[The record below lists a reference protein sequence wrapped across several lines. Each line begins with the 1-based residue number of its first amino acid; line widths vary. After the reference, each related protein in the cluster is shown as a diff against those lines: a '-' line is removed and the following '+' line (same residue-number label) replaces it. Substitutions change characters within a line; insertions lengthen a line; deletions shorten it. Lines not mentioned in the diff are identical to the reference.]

1 MAGAAPKRPLR
12 PSYVFHVRLTL
23 LQQQKVRPYFVN
35 CSTNWIV
42 FSASLTQ
49 GPRRP
54 NETSLLRPCAIVF
67 RCPTSEPIDSLT
79 RPPLSSKSVSNWV
92 AHAASNVS
100 SRDRIASALGFCMY
114 QIGRTH
120 VRTPVTNAHIV

>member
-67 RCPTSEPIDSLT
+67 SRSEEHTSELQSL
-79 RPPLSSKSVSNWV
+79 L
-92 AHAASNVS
+92 
-100 SRDRIASALGFCMY
+100 RISYTVFCFTKKKQY
-114 QIGRTH
+114 NI
-120 VRTPVTNAHIV
+120 

>member
-79 RPPLSSKSVSNWV
+79 RPPLSSKSVSNRSEE
-92 AHAASNVS
+92 HTSELQS
-100 SRDRIASALGFCMY
+100 LMRISYAVFCLKKKNK
-114 QIGRTH
+114 QNSTQ
-120 VRTPVTNAHIV
+120 